1 MKTIY
6 TPGAMPKAPRR
17 LLSALGTLLLLIF
30 FTWLQLHLLALT
42 GAHRPYTILYL
53 IPVAIGAALMGVRG
67 GVATALLA
75 VLLARFYLFE
85 DSGRIGTLLISFPNA
100 RALVEFYALLAGTLT
115 VAIVTGR
122 LRTTLGLL
130 RASGE
135 RLNQTNGQLGE
146 TNQRLKDS
154 NARLVEM
161 EEQRRVF
168 HRDVLMAVTGG
179 KLRLIEP
186 DEMPP
191 SDLITGR
198 PRLTLSLEE
207 PADASQL
214 RMQLQ
219 RLGQDMELEH
229 ERIFDLCT
237 SATEAATNAIKH
249 GNGGEAQVWVGTG
262 AISVLIQDR
271 GEGIAPTQI
280 ARATLEQGY
289 STRVSLGM
297 GFHLMLQTTD
307 VMAMSTSAHGT
318 SILLR
323 ILTGTRVSEEDALL
337 ARYVGI

>member
-1 MKTIY
+1 MKNDILF
-6 TPGAMPKAPRR
+6 GAIPKAPRR
-17 LLSALGTLLLLIF
+17 LLAVLGTLLLLAF
-30 FTWLQLHLLALT
+30 FTWLQLRLLALT
-42 GAHRPYTILYL
+42 GARRPYTILYL

-75 VLLARFYLFE
+75 VFLARFYLFG
-85 DSGRIGTLLISFPNA
+85 DSSRGEALLTSFPDM
-100 RALVEFYALLAGTLT
+100 RGLVEFYALMAGTLT

-130 RASGE
+130 RDAGE
-135 RLNQTNGQLGE
+135 RVNQTNGQLE
-146 TNQRLKDS
+146 EANQRLKDS

-161 EEQRRVF
+161 EEQRRAF
-168 HRDVLMAVTGG
+168 HSDVLMAVTGG

-207 PADASQL
+207 PADASEL

-219 RLGQDMELEH
+219 RLGQDLELEH
-229 ERIFDLCT
+229 DRIFDLCT

-249 GNGGEAQVWVGTG
+249 GHGGNAQVWVGMG

-271 GEGIAPTQI
+271 GEGIAPAQL

-297 GFHLMLQTTD
+297 GFHLMLKTTD
-307 VMAMSTSAHGT
+307 VMAMSTSDQGT

-323 ILTGTRVSEEDALL
+323 VLTGTRISEEDALL